1 MMTWIV
7 GIKQCNVIG
16 YPDINTILQ
25 ELQKNILFSFCN
37 LLLLVARQTEE
48 TWASPSMQKILIRNE
63 NISELVLQ
71 C

>member
-1 MMTWIV
+1 MISFIFMMTWIV
-7 GIKQCNVIG
+7 GIKQCCVIG

-48 TWASPSMQKILIRNE
+48 TWASPSKQK
-63 NISELVLQ
+63 S
-71 C
+71 

>member
-25 ELQKNILFSFCN
+25 ELQKNFLFSFCN